1 MSELHRHMGL
11 FHLTM
16 YGVGLILGAG
26 IYVLIGEAAGFAGNS
41 VWISFILGAI
51 VALFAGLS
59 FAELSSIF
67 PKVAAEY
74 IFVKNAFKSNF
85 FAFIIGWLT
94 AVTAMITAA
103 TVALGFGG
111 YFAQFVNLPITISA
125 ILLIGILSVVNF
137 IGIKESSW
145 ANIVF
150 TIIEAAGLVLIIVI
164 GFTISSPEPVNYF
177 ESPSGLSGIIVAFV
191 LSFFAFI
198 GFEAISN
205 VAEEVKKP
213 KKTIPRAIFLS
224 VVISSL
230 IYVLL
235 TFAVFRVINW
245 EDFSSSSAPLAEVVK
260 ISLGEQGQIILTGI
274 ALFAITNTVLI
285 TLIAGSRIL
294 FGMARDKSFPN
305 LLTKVHSKTKTPWI
319 AIIVIMIIALGFSLI
334 GDIVIVA
341 NIAVFAVVI
350 TFAAVILSLIVL
362 RYTQPNIERG
372 FKIPGNIGKFPVLP
386 AFGLMILGY
395 MMFQFEM
402 EVVAVGIA
410 IISAGA
416 LFYVVFNRRK
426 DFMSSD

>member
-1 MSELHRHMGL
+1 
-11 FHLTM
+11 
-16 YGVGLILGAG
+16 
-26 IYVLIGEAAGFAGNS
+26 
-41 VWISFILGAI
+41 
-51 VALFAGLS
+51 
-59 FAELSSIF
+59 
-67 PKVAAEY
+67 
-74 IFVKNAFKSNF
+74 
-85 FAFIIGWLT
+85 
-94 AVTAMITAA
+94 MITAA

-111 YFAQFVNLPITISA
+111 YLAQFVNLPITISA

-145 ANIVF
+145 ANVVF
-150 TIIEAAGLVLIIVI
+150 TIIEAAGLIIIIII

-177 ESPSGLSGIIVAFV
+177 DSPSGFSGIIIAFV

-198 GFEAISN
+198 GFEAMSN
-205 VAEEVKKP
+205 VAEEVRNP

-245 EDFSSSSAPLAEVVK
+245 VDFSSSSAPLAEVVK
-260 ISLGEQGQIILTGI
+260 IGFGSQGQILLTGI

-285 TLIAGSRIL
+285 TMIAGSRIM

-305 LLTKVHSKTKTPWI
+305 LLTKIHSKTKTPWV
-319 AIIVIMIIALGFSLI
+319 AIITIMIMALGFSLI

-350 TFAAVILSLIVL
+350 TFSAVILSLIVL

-372 FKIPGNIGKFPVLP
+372 FKVPVNIGKFPVLP
-386 AFGLMILGY
+386 VFGLVILGY

-402 EVVAVGIA
+402 EVMLAGLA

-416 LFYVVFNRRK
+416 VFYVLFNRNPLK
-426 DFMSSD
+426 IK

>member
-1 MSELHRHMGL
+1 MSELNRHMGI

-41 VWISFILGAI
+41 VWISFILGSI

-74 IFVKNAFKSNF
+74 IFVKNAFKNNF

-94 AVTAMITAA
+94 AITAMITAA

-111 YFAQFVNLPITISA
+111 YLAQFVNLPITISA
-125 ILLIGILSVVNF
+125 LLLIGILSIVNF

-150 TIIEAAGLVLIIVI
+150 TIIEAAGLILIIVI
-164 GFTISSPEPVNYF
+164 GFTVISPEPVNYF
-177 ESPSGLSGIIVAFV
+177 ESPLGLSGIIVAFV

-205 VAEEVKKP
+205 VAEEVKNP

-230 IYVLL
+230 LYVLL

-245 EDFSSSSAPLAEVVK
+245 QDFSSSSAPLAEVVR
-260 ISLGEQGQIILTGI
+260 LRMGEQGQIVLTGI

-294 FGMARDKSFPN
+294 LGMARDKVFPN
-305 LLTKVHSKTKTPWI
+305 ILTKIHTKTKTPWI
-319 AIIVIMIIALGFSLI
+319 AVIVIMIISLSFSLI

-341 NIAVFAVVI
+341 NIAVFAIVI

-362 RYTQPNIERG
+362 RYTQPNIERS
-372 FKIPGNIGKFPVLP
+372 FKVPGNVGKFPVLP
-386 AFGLMILGY
+386 VLGLIILGY

-402 EVVAVGIA
+402 EVILVGLA
-410 IISAGA
+410 IISGGA
-416 LFYVVFNRRK
+416 MFYVVNQKISNRK
-426 DFMSSD
+426 SV